1 MNSSEV
7 KQVLRE
13 KGVEYLYHANSV
25 LTSISYLENGGLM
38 SREYVEECDYPQ
50 TPQVTDDTDKEFE
63 IYNDIFLDSV
73 DVHALSKNVNFYGP
87 VLFVYSIDVLDEV
100 SDYDIC
106 VTRTN
111 AIYWSEKNTPANE
124 RYYNNINE
132 LRRGFTKGNFGQSIT
147 IRNISR
153 PLSFKYLAKVILE
166 DPGEDNQGYLNR
178 AFDRLNSLL
187 DSVGKEDILEIRQ
200 CENDCRCLGTYGN
213 YKPAWTFHRFKL
225 WE

>member
-13 KGVEYLYHANSV
+13 KGVKYLYHANSV

-132 LRRGFTKGNFGQSIT
+132 LKRGFTKGNFGQSIT

-153 PLSFKYLAKVILE
+153 PLSFRHLAKVILE
-166 DPGEDNQGYLNR
+166 DPGEDNQDYLNR

>member
-87 VLFVYSIDVLDEV
+87 VLLVYSIDVLDEV

-111 AIYWSEKNTPANE
+111 AIYWSEKILLPAKDIIIISMNSGVVSQRE
-124 RYYNNINE
+124 ISV
-132 LRRGFTKGNFGQSIT
+132 KASQS
-147 IRNISR
+147 
-153 PLSFKYLAKVILE
+153 
-166 DPGEDNQGYLNR
+166 
-178 AFDRLNSLL
+178 
-187 DSVGKEDILEIRQ
+187 EI
-200 CENDCRCLGTYGN
+200 
-213 YKPAWTFHRFKL
+213 
-225 WE
+225 